1 MRKPHGFPIA
11 IAIAAARN
19 GHRHRGAKPEEPGR
33 HERDFPQDHALEG
46 EQRPGD
52 DIGDHLRRKA
62 LA

>member
-33 HERDFPQDHALEG
+33 HERDFH
-46 EQRPGD
+46 R
-52 DIGDHLRRKA
+52 IMRWKA
-62 LA
+62 NSAQVTT